1 MAGMAL
7 TLRRKDWWTMR
18 EHVAREAPYEA
29 CGMVAGLEG
38 RSIHVFPTPN
48 ELRSPSRYR
57 MEPRAQ
63 LAAFEAMDEHGWEL
77 LAIYHSHPQG
87 RAYPSA
93 IDVAEAA
100 YPVVYLIWAPVGDEW
115 FCLGY
120 WLEGGR
126 IQPVPVRLL

>member
-1 MAGMAL
+1 MVGMAL
-7 TLRRKDWWTMR
+7 TLRREDWWFMR

-29 CGMVAGLEG
+29 CGMVAGREG
-38 RSIHVFPTPN
+38 VSLRVFPIPN
-48 ELRSPSRYR
+48 ELRSPVRYR

-63 LAAFEAMDEHGWEL
+63 LAAFEAMDEAGLEL

-100 YPVVYLIWAPVGDEW
+100 YPVIYLIWAPVGQEW
-115 FCLGY
+115 FCRGY
-120 WLEGGR
+120 GLDEGR
-126 IQPVPVRLL
+126 VQPLPVRVL

>member
-7 TLRRKDWWTMR
+7 TLRREDWWAMR

-29 CGMVAGLEG
+29 CGMVAGREG
-38 RSIHVFPTPN
+38 QSAHVFPIPN
-48 ELRSPSRYR
+48 ELRSPTRYR

-87 RAYPSA
+87 RAYPATGWKADVSA
-93 IDVAEAA
+93 RCRSGCDEHTGANDAPAA
-100 YPVVYLIWAPVGDEW
+100 RPCVSFLHPRYRD
-115 FCLGY
+115 
-120 WLEGGR
+120 
-126 IQPVPVRLL
+126 